1 MIKRGAR
8 VLVMLAGE
16 QVAAEYLNP
25 LDPDSHMV
33 RLFGE
38 HRQGPT
44 DGGLREVMWVQEIPK
59 HEVHS

>member
-25 LDPDSHMV
+25 LGPDSHMV

-44 DGGLREVMWVQEIPK
+44 DSGLRATMWVQEIPK
-59 HEVHS
+59 HVVRS